1 MQREV
6 LRPLAAGPPLS
17 STLPNM
23 NIGPLE
29 PKVPDLIVAVL
40 CFALVFVLFA
50 KVLLPRLVRVLAERT
65 DAIEGTIERAEET
78 RLKAQRLHNEYQSE
92 LAEARRELARLR
104 QEALEQGAAIIATAR
119 EEGARQRDALIADA
133 QAQLEVDRTLAAAE
147 LTEGLRHIAI
157 ELAGRIVG
165 EPLDDLASSEVV
177 DRYLEELNTKFS
189 SRGATG

>member
-1 MQREV
+1 
-6 LRPLAAGPPLS
+6 
-17 STLPNM
+17 M

-40 CFALVFVLFA
+40 CFALVFVFFA

-78 RLKAQRLHNEYQSE
+78 RLAAERLHNEYKGE
-92 LAEARRELARLR
+92 LAEARRELAHLR
-104 QEALEQGAAIIATAR
+104 QEALEQGAAIIAAAR

-133 QAQLEVDRTLAAAE
+133 QAQLEVDRALAAAE
-147 LTEGLRHIAI
+147 LTEGVRHIAV

-165 EPLDDLASSEVV
+165 EPLDAFASSEVV

-189 SRGATG
+189 SRGTTG